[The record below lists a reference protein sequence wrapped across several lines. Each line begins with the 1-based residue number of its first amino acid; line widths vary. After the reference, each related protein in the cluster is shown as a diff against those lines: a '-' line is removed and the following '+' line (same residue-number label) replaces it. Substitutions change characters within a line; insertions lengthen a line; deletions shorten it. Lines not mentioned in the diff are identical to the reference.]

1 MAKIE
6 QKIGIIGDLH
16 LDDRK
21 TGKHKDYFA
30 VCRTIMENIDKLIS
44 EQQLTHLVF
53 LGDIFGNTQHVL
65 QKQSSR
71 VYFTQ
76 FFANWNARLHGHV
89 YAVKGN
95 HDQGAYTTD
104 FDLLC
109 AAGLLKTPLNVDIGE
124 YRLHFLEYGDTTRKL
139 DIAGGKENVV
149 LAHAQFM
156 IEGQTDYIRAPGGQ
170 ELSDMHNLA
179 GVSLVVCGHIHNPSH
194 TYLTTSIGTQPINL
208 YYPGCPTRPKKE
220 HDLWDKA
227 YMLCL
232 HSYTDT
238 DKPSDPT
245 TTYVTE
251 DAVEIPMP
259 DKSEL
264 FVDGADTVD
273 ADMSNV
279 SGGVMDIATL
289 GEVLK
294 DLQEYS
300 LIAQGGY
307 REQVKR
313 LGAKDTEAVDLV
325 LAYLDKAEA
334 VTNDSTV
341 NPA

>member
-21 TGKHKDYFA
+21 IGKHKDYFS
-30 VCRTIMENIDKLIS
+30 VCRTIMENIDKMIS
-44 EQQLTHLVF
+44 EQQLTHLIF
-53 LGDIFGNTQHVL
+53 LGDIFGNTQHIL

-76 FFANWNARLHGHV
+76 FFARWNTQLNGHV

-109 AAGLLKTPLNVDIGE
+109 AAGLIRTPLNLDVGE

-139 DIAGGKENVV
+139 DIAAGKENVV

-156 IEGQTDYIRAPGGQ
+156 IEGQTTFIRVPGGQ
-170 ELSDMHNLA
+170 ELSDMQNLA
-179 GVSLVVCGHIHNPSH
+179 GASLVVCGHIHNPSH
-194 TYLTTSIGTQPINL
+194 VYLTTSIGTQPINL

-220 HDLWDKA
+220 QDLWDKA

-238 DKPSDPT
+238 DNPGDPT

-251 DAVEIPMP
+251 DAVEIPLP
-259 DKSEL
+259 DKTEL
-264 FVDGADTVD
+264 FVEDGTTDTTETP
-273 ADMSNV
+273 
-279 SGGVMDIATL
+279 SGAMDVATL
-289 GEVLK
+289 SEVLK

-307 REQVKR
+307 REQVQR
-313 LGAKDTEAVDLV
+313 LGGKDTDAVDLV
-325 LAYLDKAEA
+325 ISYLDKAEA
-334 VTNDSTV
+334 ETCENA
-341 NPA
+341 NPV